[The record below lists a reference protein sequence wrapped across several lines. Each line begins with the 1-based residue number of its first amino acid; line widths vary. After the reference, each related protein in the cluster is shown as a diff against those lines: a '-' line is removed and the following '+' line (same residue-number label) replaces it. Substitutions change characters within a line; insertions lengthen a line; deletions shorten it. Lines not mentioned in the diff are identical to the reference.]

1 MPMSEHLS
9 LERISELLDAPETA
23 VEAGRPPASDFE
35 AGRPPAPDAEGAAE
49 AHLEACATCR
59 AEYERMS
66 RMRMA
71 LSAMAEADPPPDEW
85 PRVLER
91 LEAEPSAPDISPRGL
106 LLSGV
111 FAGWPLRAAAA
122 LLLFAGGVVA
132 GLRLTGG
139 LAPSADPAA
148 DAGSFE
154 APGRLATAEPP
165 TALAPADAGG
175 EEGSAAATLRAIAE
189 LREMGAPRW
198 AATAGWSEGSGSGG
212 AEAVDPVA
220 AAERLARLDAL
231 IQASYQ
237 AVEESPADP
246 VANGLLFQLVDE
258 RNALA
263 SRLRETL
270 HLTSLEYR

>member
-23 VEAGRPPASDFE
+23 AEAGRAPASGFE

-49 AHLEACATCR
+49 AHLEACAACR

-71 LSAMAEADPPPDEW
+71 LSAMAEAQPPSDEW
-85 PRVLER
+85 ARVVER
-91 LEAEPSAPDISPRGL
+91 LEAERPAPDISPRGL
-106 LLSGV
+106 LLSGA

-132 GLRLTGG
+132 GLQLTGG

-148 DAGSFE
+148 DARSSE
-154 APGRLATAEPP
+154 ALGRLATAEPP
-165 TALAPADAGG
+165 AALAPAAGG
-175 EEGSAAATLRAIAE
+175 EEASAAETLRAIAE

-198 AATAGWSEGSGSGG
+198 AAASGWSEGSGSGAG
-212 AEAVDPVA
+212 EAVDPVA